1 MTRSNPIALALI
13 ILAATVITGCSQS
26 SSPSGP
32 NQLTFSH
39 SSSAIKDVDAGLKI
53 QELTDTNAAQLL
65 LSPGAKSVVIAY
77 SSKEASAAQ
86 TQQLELIARDSHNYA
101 GVVNFYRLDQAKYPR
116 AWSAITSNTTWVGGP
131 CFLMV
136 YSDQK
141 MVAIVKDLQ
150 DNIVR
155 TMPSDRLSA
164 EVARFLKVKPPVFHV
179 TADQVDRLIHQS
191 GRPVVIMAYR
201 NNGPQN
207 ITTQFQRFAEQAPF
221 YAGRVNFL
229 LLDLDQADISD
240 KLGMKLPKQNDPY
253 YVVYD
258 PSRKVGYQAN
268 NALLSNA
275 DLQDAIRSYFGP
287 GHEPVA
293 FVP

>member
-1 MTRSNPIALALI
+1 MTRLNPIALALI
-13 ILAATVITGCSQS
+13 ILAATVVPGCGQS

-32 NQLTFSH
+32 NQLTFSR

-86 TQQLELIARDSHNYA
+86 TEQLELIARDSHNYA
-101 GVVNFYRLDQAKYPR
+101 GIVNFYRLDQAKYPQ
-116 AWSAITSNTTWVGGP
+116 AWSAITNKATWQRGP
-131 CFLMV
+131 YFLV
-136 YSDQK
+136 VDSDQK
-141 MVAIVKDLQ
+141 RVITVSDDQGNAVHTMTSKDL
-150 DNIVR
+150 
-155 TMPSDRLSA
+155 SG
-164 EVARFLKVKPPVFHV
+164 EVKRSLEVEPPVFHV

-207 ITTQFQRFAEQAPF
+207 ILIQFQRFAQQAPF

-258 PSRKVGYQAN
+258 PSRKVGYQID

-275 DLQDAIRSYFGP
+275 DLQDAIRAYFGP
-287 GHEPVA
+287 GHEPLSR
-293 FVP
+293 

>member
-1 MTRSNPIALALI
+1 MSRLNRIALSLI
-13 ILAATVITGCSQS
+13 ILAVTVAPGCGQS
-26 SSPSGP
+26 SSPSSP
-32 NQLTFSH
+32 NLLPFNS
-39 SSSAIKDVDAGLKI
+39 SSSAINDVDAGLKI

-86 TQQLELIARDSHNYA
+86 TEQLELMARDSHNYA
-101 GVVNFYRLDQAKYPR
+101 GVVNFYRLDQAKYPN
-116 AWSAITSNTTWVGGP
+116 AWSAITRNASWDKGP
-131 CFLMV
+131 YFLMV

-141 MVAIVKDLQ
+141 MVITVADQQGKAVHAM
-150 DNIVR
+150 
-155 TMPSDRLSA
+155 TSDVLSG
-164 EVARFLKVKPPVFHV
+164 EVNRSLKVKPPVFHV

-191 GRPVVIMAYR
+191 GRPVLIMAYR

-207 ITTQFQRFAEQAPF
+207 ITAQFQRFAQQAPL

-229 LLDLDQADISD
+229 LLDLDQTDISD

-258 PSRKVGYQAN
+258 PSRKVGYQIN
-268 NALLSNA
+268 NALLSDA
-275 DLQDAIRSYFGP
+275 ALQDAIRSYFGP